1 MGTRNELA
9 GREDARIVRR
19 IAEKLQAV
27 FPMAPGRI
35 LQLPRTCHR
44 PHICVQ
50 RARAFVRTRKIPFG
64 AESETRKGMAILA
77 GRSQGTSDELFGC

>member
-27 FPMAPGRI
+27 FAYGSGSDTSAATH
-35 LQLPRTCHR
+35 LPSPAHLR
-44 PHICVQ
+44 PKGASLRSYPQ
-50 RARAFVRTRKIPFG
+50 NPFRDG
-64 AESETRKGMAILA
+64 KRDEEGYRNPR
-77 GRSQGTSDELFGC
+77 RSFTGDVG